1 MVIAAMK
8 LRRLLRG
15 RKVMT
20 NLDNI
25 LKSRDITL
33 STKVHLIKAMVF
45 PVVMY
50 ECESWTIKKAECRRI
65 DAFELQCWRRLSR
78 VPSRDPSWACQLF
91 QRLAVGQDGLGEAR
105 LSCQS
110 SCTERLRLRH
120 VPRPCQPAPT
130 PGQQPQPSKGH
141 LEQKARPGK
150 QHVRSHSGPSLT
162 LWACAHSSLPQL
174 SSPQTDQVHHPTSLP
189 APLPQPSLYTKTK
202 QNVFHHCLPANSFLK
217 KTFWRKPQMPQAR
230 PVILSPQEQA
240 WA

>member
-1 MVIAAMK
+1 MIWGDQVGCRTYPPGPASC
-8 LRRLLRG
+8 
-15 RKVMT
+15 
-20 NLDNI
+20 
-25 LKSRDITL
+25 SRDWL
-33 STKVHLIKAMVF
+33 WGRMAWV
-45 PVVMY
+45 
-50 ECESWTIKKAECRRI
+50 RR
-65 DAFELQCWRRLSR
+65 DSA
-78 VPSRDPSWACQLF
+78 A
-91 QRLAVGQDGLGEAR
+91 
-105 LSCQS
+105 QS

-240 WA
+240 WGLIPFCIGGPSLDKEYSRCSL